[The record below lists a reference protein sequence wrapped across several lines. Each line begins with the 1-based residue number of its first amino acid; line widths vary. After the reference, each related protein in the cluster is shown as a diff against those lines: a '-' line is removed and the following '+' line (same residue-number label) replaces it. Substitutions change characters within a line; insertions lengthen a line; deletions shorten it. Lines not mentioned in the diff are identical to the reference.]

1 MSGLASEKPPARP
14 GGRAGRLRQLLG
26 DPRQIPSAIRASVG
40 HRLAP
45 VVKKMVTALGPRLP
59 AKLSHGLTDLLYG
72 GNRKYL
78 RDTATLAFATARF
91 NRLTAVSGRAG
102 GGRKALVLLLR
113 GQLYYHHNLHNYV
126 IGCALRELG
135 YRVGF
140 VVCKGGVESCGVRQ
154 SRVASH
160 LGPPDACGYCSGI
173 VDNIAARGFDIIS
186 LNDYITPD
194 EEAEVEQAAAR
205 FEKEGADYRFDGMPI
220 LEAMRPFL
228 LRFFRGDHREI
239 RPDSEEVRS
248 HLRSGIRF
256 LLRYR
261 NLLDQ
266 TQPAC
271 VSFFNGL
278 FFPESLLF
286 MEAKRRGITS
296 LFVERGR
303 RRDSIFLSVDEPA
316 CHYRS
321 DRLWEGVKDT
331 LTGEQAREAA
341 TYLARRMAGPE
352 DPTGTKR
359 DLTDAARDKY
369 LRLAESPYVLLFAP
383 VVHDTASMGKEGAV
397 GDFYGALK
405 RLAALAVTQRK
416 RLVVRA
422 HPDEMGAT
430 NPSRYTVRQY
440 MAEHNLLDGEY
451 VLCLDWSEK
460 WDPYRLAES
469 ADAVVVYNGTL
480 GMELP
485 ALGHE
490 IFNLA
495 ASNYAHKGF
504 TSQVEGG
511 EDLERVFGV
520 KKPRLSAARQELAL
534 KYLYYYVYVAN
545 ISLDSLLNEDAPFH
559 FVLAGG
565 AEGQQK
571 EQLRS
576 VKERLAF
583 LLESPREAP
592 AKSTVGLTDAL
603 ARTA

>member
-1 MSGLASEKPPARP
+1 MSSVVSETPPVRP
-14 GGRAGRLRQLLG
+14 GSLAGRLRQLLR
-26 DPRQIPSAIRASVG
+26 DLRQIPSAIRASVG

-45 VVKKMVTALGPRLP
+45 AVKKMVTVLGPRLP
-59 AKLSHGLTDLLYG
+59 ARLTYGLTDLLYSD
-72 GNRKYL
+72 NRKYL
-78 RDTATLAFATARF
+78 GDPATLAFATARF
-91 NRLTAVSGRAG
+91 NRLTDTGARAG
-102 GGRKALVLLLR
+102 EGRRALVLLLR
-113 GQLYYHHNLHNYV
+113 GQLYYHHNLHNYI

-140 VVCKGGVESCGVRQ
+140 IVCKGGVESCGIRQ
-154 SRVASH
+154 SRSESPF
-160 LGPPDACGYCSGI
+160 GPPEACGYCRGI

-194 EEAEVEQAAAR
+194 EGAKVEQAAAQ
-205 FEKEGADYRFDGMPI
+205 FEQEGADYQFDGIPV
-220 LEAMRPFL
+220 LNAMRPFL

-239 RPDSEEVRS
+239 RPDNEEVRS

-256 LLRYR
+256 MLRYS

-266 TQPAC
+266 MKPSC

-286 MEAKRRGITS
+286 QEARRRGIPS
-296 LFVERGR
+296 LFAERGM
-303 RRDSIFLSVDEPA
+303 RRDSLFLSVDEPA

-321 DRLWEGVKDT
+321 DRLWEELKDT
-331 LTGEQAREAA
+331 LTGEQARAA
-341 TYLARRMAGPE
+341 AAYLAQRMAGPE

-359 DLTDAARDKY
+359 DLTDAAQDKY

-383 VVHDTASMGKEGAV
+383 VVHDTASMEKEGSV
-397 GDFYGALK
+397 GDFYESLK
-405 RLAALAVTQRK
+405 LLAALAVTNRK

-422 HPDEMGAT
+422 HPDEMGAN
-430 NPSRYTVRQY
+430 NPSSYTVRQY
-440 MAEHNLLDGEY
+440 MSDHNLLDGEY
-451 VLCLDWSEK
+451 VLCLDSSEK
-460 WDPYRLAES
+460 WNPYRLAEFS
-469 ADAVVVYNGTL
+469 DAIVVYNGTL

-485 ALGHE
+485 ALGYE

-495 ASNYAHKGF
+495 ASNYTGKGF
-504 TSQVEGG
+504 TSQVSSEK
-511 EDLERVFGV
+511 DLQQVFRAN
-520 KKPRLSAARQELAL
+520 KRRLSAAQMELAL

-545 ISLDSLLNEDAPFH
+545 ISLDSLLNEAAPFH
-559 FVLAGG
+559 FVLAEG

-583 LLESPREAP
+583 LLESPRESP
-592 AKSTVGLTDAL
+592 AESTVGLRDAL
-603 ARTA
+603 ARSA